1 MTARHLQRQ
10 CADRGTSARTLVAAA
25 AHRAA
30 RDISRQFPGSLAS
43 RDGHSVGIRN
53 AATQSYG
60 RCLRPA
66 LYSSLRSSPSHPRG
80 VSALRV
86 TIAIANARKQWG
98 LRKSTAKSRRLICN
112 ESATSQRV
120 RAGTIEGSSTM
131 IRTCRKSPQVPT
143 GRWRDKRPQCAARS
157 VGCLCCYFSSGPQCA
172 ASARNVRSTINPLH
186 GFCIPHIV
194 EAGHG

>member
-10 CADRGTSARTLVAAA
+10 CADRGTSAGTLVAAA

-30 RDISRQFPGSLAS
+30 RDISCQFPGSLAPL
-43 RDGHSVGIRN
+43 DEHSVCIRN

-66 LYSSLRSSPSHPRG
+66 LYSSLRSSPSHPTG

-86 TIAIANARKQWG
+86 TIAIANTRKQWG
-98 LRKSTAKSRRLICN
+98 LPR
-112 ESATSQRV
+112 
-120 RAGTIEGSSTM
+120 
-131 IRTCRKSPQVPT
+131 VPT
-143 GRWRDKRPQCAARS
+143 ERWRDKRPQCAARS

-172 ASARNVRSTINPLH
+172 ASARNVRSTINPLQ